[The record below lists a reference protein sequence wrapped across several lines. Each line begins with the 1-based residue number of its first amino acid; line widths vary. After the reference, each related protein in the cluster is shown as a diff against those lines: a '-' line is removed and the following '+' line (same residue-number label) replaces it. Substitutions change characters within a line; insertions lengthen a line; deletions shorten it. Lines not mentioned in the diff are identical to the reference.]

1 MNSDSAIL
9 EMLSLIYEDLD
20 IDTIE
25 ERFVNLVADRFPFDR
40 VGLFFVKHKKGLL
53 QGKLGRGFAEGSI
66 RSMEVPIDEKYLLT
80 RPLISG
86 FPLWNVKSADDPF
99 LQNMEL
105 RHFALIPVI
114 SRKRTPCW
122 QITRCHSW
130 TCPAYGNEWL
140 RCWLLSDAKCKNGSE
155 LPPAEKIRFCET
167 CPVFCNNDSSAIEGI
182 MLVDGTEPISDE
194 TVTLLSIIGNAV
206 GNAINNSKKYFHALR
221 EAIRDDLTGLYN
233 RSYFYQRL
241 IEEFERARN
250 YGKGISV
257 LFGDIDH
264 LKRINDQYG
273 HPVGDAVLKMVA
285 GILQGKLLSDL
296 VARYGGEEFA
306 ILLFG
311 SSKEEAVVIAEHL
324 RQAVASAILPVPDP
338 VSVTICFGVATF
350 GEDSNTLEGFLAK
363 AQKALYRAKA
373 RGRNRVCTG

>member
-1 MNSDSAIL
+1 MKSDSAIL

-25 ERFVNLVADRFPFDR
+25 ERFVSLVAELFPFDR

-53 QGKLGRGFAEGSI
+53 QGKLGRGFAQGSI
-66 RSMEVPIDEKYLLT
+66 RSIEVPIDEKYLLT

-86 FPLWNVKSADDPF
+86 FPLWNVKGADDPF
-99 LQNMEL
+99 LQNLEL
-105 RHFALIPVI
+105 RYFALIPVV
-114 SRKRTPCW
+114 SRKRIPCW
-122 QITRCHSW
+122 QITRCQAW
-130 TCPAYGNEWL
+130 NCPAYGNEWL
-140 RCWLLSDAKCKNGSE
+140 RCWLLSDAECKNGLALS
-155 LPPAEKIRFCET
+155 PAQKIRFCET
-167 CPVFCNNDSSAIEGI
+167 CPVFCDHDSSAIEGI
-182 MLVDGTEPISDE
+182 LLVDGAEPISDD
-194 TVTLLSIIGNAV
+194 TVTLLTIIGNAV
-206 GNAINNSKKYFHALR
+206 GSAINNSKKYFHALR

-233 RSYFYQRL
+233 MRYFNERL
-241 IEEFERARN
+241 IEEFERARS
-250 YGKGISV
+250 YGKGISL

-273 HPVGDAVLKMVA
+273 YPVGDAVLKMVA

-311 SSKEEAVVIAEHL
+311 SSKEEALIIAEHL
-324 RQAVASAILPVPDP
+324 RQAVASAILPVQNP

-350 GEDSNTLEGFLAK
+350 GEDSNALEGLLAK
-363 AQKALYRAKA
+363 AEKALYRAKA